1 MVNKLRFNIAK
12 FGAKIASQVSKLGF
26 GSGNNLSGYVFY
38 KVAGKEALKDLAHE
52 MNVGPILITG
62 TNGKTTTTTL
72 LIKLLSCDTE
82 IRKSFESNTI
92 HAITTGILK
101 GSGDIGVFEYGIRNK
116 IYGIPDTVQRLIDP
130 VGVVY
135 TTISREHSQVAGVK
149 NPFDEYVD
157 AKSLLSQAMTRG
169 VIISNVDDPVTAN
182 IAFNKQ
188 EDVHVNFYGLA
199 IDDINDIFESE
210 SPDCPKCGK

>member
-26 GSGNNLSGYVFY
+26 GSGNNLPGYVFY

-82 IRKSFESNTI
+82 IRKSFESNT
-92 HAITTGILK
+92 
-101 GSGDIGVFEYGIRNK
+101 FM
-116 IYGIPDTVQRLIDP
+116 Q
-130 VGVVY
+130 
-135 TTISREHSQVAGVK
+135 
-149 NPFDEYVD
+149 
-157 AKSLLSQAMTRG
+157 
-169 VIISNVDDPVTAN
+169 
-182 IAFNKQ
+182 
-188 EDVHVNFYGLA
+188 
-199 IDDINDIFESE
+199 
-210 SPDCPKCGK
+210 

>member
-1 MVNKLRFNIAK
+1 MINMVNKLRFNIAK

-26 GSGNNLSGYVFY
+26 GSGNNLPGYVFY

-101 GSGDIGVFEYGIRNK
+101 GSGDIGVLNMELEIKFMEFQILFKGL
-116 IYGIPDTVQRLIDP
+116 LILWELF
-130 VGVVY
+130 
-135 TTISREHSQVAGVK
+135 IQQ
-149 NPFDEYVD
+149 F
-157 AKSLLSQAMTRG
+157 
-169 VIISNVDDPVTAN
+169 
-182 IAFNKQ
+182 
-188 EDVHVNFYGLA
+188 HVNTHR
-199 IDDINDIFESE
+199 
-210 SPDCPKCGK
+210 